1 MIEMGEYIR
10 TKKGEIMKVTSIPV
24 KQEDDDIVTY
34 QTDKGWAELE
44 SDIVKHSKNIVDL
57 IEIEDYV
64 NGEKVVDI
72 FDIYL
77 NEENEELASKRV
89 LTKYRKA
96 QYTGLDLQY
105 YLYEEDIKSVLTHE
119 QYEQNCYR
127 LEE

>member
-119 QYEQNCYR
+119 QYERNCYR